1 MVYNLSKAAADKELD
16 VIVAAQEH
24 SSGPLPVID
33 LNIPVK
39 EETKNR
45 ELLKQEDPP
54 RHR

>member
-33 LNIPVK
+33 LHSSLD
-39 EETKNR
+39 R
-45 ELLKQEDPP
+45 ELIEQ
-54 RHR
+54 